1 VTRLAMIGGGPKT
14 LFALLELH
22 DVLSPELAG
31 ALHVDVYDPHPPGA
45 GRVWQ
50 SGQPE
55 VLRLNVASRI
65 VDASSRLNDQN
76 FGAWA
81 ASNAPVQVTDTYP
94 PRALVGRYLS
104 EQFRTLSEQ
113 GNMVL
118 HHVPHAVL
126 GVARDVTGWQVRTA
140 EGAEFYDEVVLA
152 TGHGLTD
159 DPSEDVLPTAQNSTP
174 LIGDYGSLT
183 EARIP
188 PGGRVRLRG
197 AALTAYDVA
206 LLLTEGRGGRWET
219 DTTDGSGSLRYLAS
233 GREPSRII
241 MTSRTGLP
249 MDPKPESIPPEI
261 VELIG
266 SRAQQLRRWG
276 SDLAAA
282 PETNTHNL
290 DELWRILLDAAA
302 DCAAMVGLRIS
313 KLQLWRTALT
323 GRSADMR
330 TGDGVEGLWRR
341 SLAVNGGA
349 AEPTTRWVWARV
361 WSGLYAQLVVA
372 IDRVRW
378 EPRQRKLFDRIAR
391 NFERMAFGPPERTVQ
406 RLVALFEAG
415 LLVQDRSA
423 VAADRHAEIVVD
435 ALTPSSGI
443 LLKPGGTAK
452 SLLFAGLLE
461 VGEISVRRGERGLLT
476 DLDGTCLNARGQ
488 RNESLTALGRPT
500 EGPTLGHDTLNR
512 SLHEEP
518 RRWARRIAS
527 QLSLPAPSLSE

>member
-1 VTRLAMIGGGPKT
+1 MIGGGPKT

-22 DVLSPELAG
+22 DVLSPERAG
-31 ALHVDVYDPHPPGA
+31 TLHVDVYDPHPPGA

-76 FGAWA
+76 FGTWA
-81 ASNAPVQVTDTYP
+81 ACNAPQYMNDTYP
-94 PRALVGRYLS
+94 PRAVVGRYLS

-113 GNMVL
+113 GNMEL
-118 HHVPHAVL
+118 NHVPLVVLAV
-126 GVARDVTGWQVRTA
+126 VRDVAGWQVHTA

-152 TGHGLTD
+152 TGHGLSD
-159 DPSEDVLPTAQNSTP
+159 DPSTEEIPTAQNATS

-219 DTTDGSGSLRYLAS
+219 DTTDGTGSLRYLAS

-261 VELIG
+261 VELIR

-276 SDLAAA
+276 SDLATAT
-282 PETNTHNL
+282 ETNPHKM
-290 DELWRILLDAAA
+290 DGLWRILLDAAA
-302 DCAAMVGLRIS
+302 DCAAMAGLRTS

-323 GRSADMR
+323 GRSAEMR
-330 TGDGVEGLWRR
+330 AGDGLDGFWRR

-361 WSGLYAQLVVA
+361 WSGLYAHLVVA
-372 IDRVRW
+372 VDRVRW

-415 LLVQDRSA
+415 LLAQDRSA
-423 VAADRHAEIVVD
+423 VDVDHHAEIVVD
-435 ALTPSSGI
+435 ALTPTPGI
-443 LLKPGGTAK
+443 LPKPGGAAK
-452 SLLFAGLLE
+452 ASLYAGLLE
-461 VGEISVRRGERGLLT
+461 AGEISVRSGERGLLT
-476 DLDGTCLNARGQ
+476 DLDGTCLDTRGQ

-527 QLSLPAPSLSE
+527 QLPLPATSLSECQ